1 MQGAPALWHFG
12 FHAQRD
18 IAEALIAGRERLYI
32 ESFIRARAFNPAAIS
47 DAEIDIY
54 TAMMA
59 APGSLRGGLEYYRT
73 FDRDAAANK
82 EFAAEKL
89 SIPVL
94 GIGGGRLGPILK
106 GIVASL
112 SDDAHAETIADCGH
126 WVVAERPNEFVGAV
140 NAFLG

>member
-1 MQGAPALWHFG
+1 MARSRIPRCFSTASDAPF
-12 FHAQRD
+12 FR
-18 IAEALIAGRERLYI
+18 
-32 ESFIRARAFNPAAIS
+32 RAAAIS

-59 APGSLRGGLEYYRT
+59 APGCLRGGLEYYRT

-94 GIGGGRLGPILK
+94 GIGGDRLGPVLK
-106 GIVASL
+106 GIVSSL
-112 SDDAHAETIADCGH
+112 SDDAHVKTIADCGH
-126 WVVAERPNEFVGAV
+126 WVVAERPNQFVGAV
-140 NAFLG
+140 NDFLG